1 MASNQGFLSLSQSSI
16 QLHTPSILTTNQ
28 AIFVY
33 KAGKNTEKK
42 DHAVVKEIHKNQ
54 ANFGEAV

>member
-1 MASNQGFLSLSQSSI
+1 M
-16 QLHTPSILTTNQ
+16 
-28 AIFVY
+28 FVY
-33 KAGKNTEKK
+33 KAGKNTEKNK